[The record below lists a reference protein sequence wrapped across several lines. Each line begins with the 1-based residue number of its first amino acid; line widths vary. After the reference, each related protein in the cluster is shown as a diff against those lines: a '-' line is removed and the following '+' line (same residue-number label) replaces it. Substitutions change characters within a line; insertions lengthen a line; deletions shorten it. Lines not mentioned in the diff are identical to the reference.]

1 MSEIIEKVIEA
12 KQTPREFDLSNSC
25 DNLYHICLQYYSS
38 LKKLNHPKIS
48 LITDVMDCLIE
59 LKKSMK
65 EGIKDDHM
73 KTYDSIHGMAYKN
86 IQDVYDYDK
95 ENKVL
100 LEEAST
106 V

>member
-1 MSEIIEKVIEA
+1 
-12 KQTPREFDLSNSC
+12 
-25 DNLYHICLQYYSS
+25 
-38 LKKLNHPKIS
+38 
-48 LITDVMDCLIE
+48 MDCLIE

-73 KTYDSIHGMAYKN
+73 KTYDQIHGMAYKN

-95 ENKVL
+95 ENKIL
-100 LEEAST
+100 LEEASS